1 VAGLACSLLFSFA
14 LVGFTFA
21 FAATVVTR
29 RIVLTRRHLLP
40 PAGALLA
47 VATLMAYYL
56 WTLKRGATG
65 AKLWG
70 VGLSN
75 IAFAFYELLGFGGL
89 GPPRHELREM
99 ARGSGGIE
107 ALMLQGGYLIGLALL
122 ALGYLALV
130 RPVWKL
136 RQDSMTLIAMG
147 TVVLSTGAMF
157 AASAVVGFPF
167 WGRHL
172 AFNLPITVLLIS
184 KAAAAME
191 RILFRRLLTVFL
203 SFLLLAS
210 SLRQRFVSRYGKD
223 DYRSA
228 SRMAVAALGSGKTVW
243 WAANR
248 VTAEYYGLG
257 APAVQTSSGRLIW
270 FNLENERDTS
280 NKPVPDLIFLSKPE
294 IHDPQNNVVSYIN
307 EHGYHLATE
316 LIAFRVYTRGARQD

>member
-1 VAGLACSLLFSFA
+1 
-14 LVGFTFA
+14 
-21 FAATVVTR
+21 
-29 RIVLTRRHLLP
+29 
-40 PAGALLA
+40 LLA
-47 VATLMAYYL
+47 VATLMAYSL
-56 WTLKRGATG
+56 WTLKRGATV

-107 ALMLQGGYLIGLALL
+107 ALMQGRYLIGLALL
-122 ALGYLALV
+122 ALSYLALV
-130 RPVWKL
+130 RPAWKL
-136 RQDSMTLIAMG
+136 RQDSMTLIATG
-147 TVVLSTGAMF
+147 TVVFSTGAMF

-172 AFNLPITVLLIS
+172 AFNLPILALLIS

-191 RILFRRLLTVFL
+191 RILLRRLLTISL

-210 SLRQRFVSRYGKD
+210 SLCQRFVPRYGKD

-228 SRMAVAALGSGKTVW
+228 SRMAAAALRSGKTVW
-243 WAANR
+243 WVADH

-257 APAVQTSSGRLIW
+257 APADQSSLGRLIW
-270 FNLENERDTS
+270 FNVENERDTG
-280 NKPVPDLIFLSKPE
+280 NKPVPDLIFLSKPDV
-294 IHDPQNNVVSYIN
+294 HDPGNNVVSYIN
-307 EHGYHLATE
+307 EHGYQATAE
-316 LIAFRVYTRGARQD
+316 LIAFRIYTRSARQD